1 MQTEVPQPQTKLR
14 PIAVPVEVPPVV
26 STRHGFWR
34 RHPEWLWSA
43 LLLGPYLVGLLLLQV
58 GPIISS
64 ILISFCHWDN
74 ITPPVW
80 AGFANYQTLARDPLF
95 WKALWNTFYF
105 AAVFVPLSIA
115 LALALALLVNRPL
128 RSIALYRT
136 AIFLPVVT
144 STVAVSL
151 IWMWIYDRNYGLL
164 NYGIQSVVTLLGFKA
179 PPPVPWLSSP
189 STAMFSI
196 ILMSVWKSVGYNMV
210 ILLAGLQGIPR
221 HLYEAAELDGAGPVR
236 RGLHVTL
243 PLLSPVIFFVAIIS
257 IIGAFQVFDQVYVMA
272 QDGRPANSTLTLVY
286 YLYRHA
292 FQYLEMGSA
301 SAVGAVLF
309 AIILLITGVQLWLQ
323 KFWVHYS

>member
-1 MQTEVPQPQTKLR
+1 
-14 PIAVPVEVPPVV
+14 
-26 STRHGFWR
+26 
-34 RHPEWLWSA
+34 
-43 LLLGPYLVGLLLLQV
+43 
-58 GPIISS
+58 
-64 ILISFCHWDN
+64 
-74 ITPPVW
+74 
-80 AGFANYQTLARDPLF
+80 
-95 WKALWNTFYF
+95 
-105 AAVFVPLSIA
+105 
-115 LALALALLVNRPL
+115 
-128 RSIALYRT
+128 
-136 AIFLPVVT
+136 
-144 STVAVSL
+144 
-151 IWMWIYDRNYGLL
+151 
-164 NYGIQSVVTLLGFKA
+164 
-179 PPPVPWLSSP
+179 
-189 STAMFSI
+189 MFSI